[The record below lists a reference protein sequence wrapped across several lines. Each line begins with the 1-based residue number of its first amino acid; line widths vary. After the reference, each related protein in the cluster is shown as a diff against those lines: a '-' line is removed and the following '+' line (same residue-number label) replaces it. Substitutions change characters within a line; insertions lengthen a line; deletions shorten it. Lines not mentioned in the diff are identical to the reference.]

1 MANKYLALWR
11 ETKEKLL
18 FPFYDIGENR
28 HKLVGNAKN
37 WKFKRDFQISFLL
50 QQGLKKDQEFIDLGC
65 GTLRGGIPIIDFLDP
80 GKYTG
85 IDSRVEV
92 IDEGKKELKEVE
104 LEYKNPDLMTI
115 SDLDKINLAKKF
127 DIAWSFSVLIHMSN
141 EELHKCMAFIARHL
155 AAGGTFFANV
165 NTHNNP
171 DGYWKGFPLVHRP
184 VAFYSEVANHHGLQ
198 CSEVGQLKKF
208 GHRLNIPTQDNQE
221 MLAFRLL

>member
-50 QQGLKKDQEFIDLGC
+50 QQGLKKDQEFIDIGC
-65 GTLRGGIPIIDFLDP
+65 GTLRGGIPIIDYLDA

-115 SDLDKINLAKKF
+115 SDLDKLRDDKKISGVPVTEDGKLGSRLVGLVSNRDTDFIEDRTMKLA
-127 DIAWSFSVLIHMSN
+127 DVMTPIETLVTGPYPISIAEAN
-141 EELHKCMAFIARHL
+141 EI
-155 AAGGTFFANV
+155 
-165 NTHNNP
+165 
-171 DGYWKGFPLVHRP
+171 
-184 VAFYSEVANHHGLQ
+184 
-198 CSEVGQLKKF
+198 LKV
-208 GHRLNIPTQDNQE
+208 
-221 MLAFRLL
+221 